1 MNYRFSE
8 VITLKLS
15 EKVAELKKSEIYILS
30 KDKSVLGFRLK
41 LFDLDTDKFVYYD
54 FDVDLVTRPKDKEF
68 INSLAKRL
76 ERMELHLDA
85 TTDLLVTDYE
95 VENNIIIQSFEDE
108 SALNRSLDIMERVYK
123 VRG

>member
-1 MNYRFSE
+1 MNYCFSE
-8 VITLKLS
+8 VIVLKLS

-30 KDKSVLGFRLK
+30 KDKAVLGFRLK
-41 LFDLDTDKFVYYD
+41 LFDLDTDKFMYYD
-54 FDVDLVTRPKDKEF
+54 FDIDLVTRPKDKEF

-76 ERMELHLDA
+76 ERMELHLDG
-85 TTDLLVTDYE
+85 TTGLLVTDYE

-108 SALNRSLDIMERVYK
+108 SALNRSLDIIERVYK